1 MEIIRI
7 KTIIEL
13 VGRPKEHI
21 DKTMQKVVELLES
34 NDKFSIIEKKITE
47 TKEIKGLWSTFG
59 EFEINF
65 SSFDDISTFCFEF
78 MPSSIEIISPEKLK
92 IDSREIENF
101 TNDVL
106 AKLHQYDMV
115 VKQIILQKNNSNFQK
130 KEN

>member
-7 KTIIEL
+7 KTIIEI
-13 VGRPKEHI
+13 VGKPREHI
-21 DKTMQKVVELLES
+21 NKTMQKVVELLES
-34 NDKFSIIEKKITE
+34 NDKFSIIEKKIAE

-59 EFEINF
+59 EFEISF

-115 VKQIILQKNNSNFQK
+115 VKQMILQKNNSNFQK